1 MNPEEIKEL
10 VAQLLDEEKTRDT
23 IAEKAKI

>member
-10 VAQLLDEEKTRDT
+10 VARTVEEERERQA
-23 IAEKAKI
+23 IIEKAKI